1 MFVCIVNDLIAL
13 NVNTAYKVITSL
25 RLAPMPMIM
34 IFIGR
39 TFEVTHG
46 TQVTEKNAQERE
58 RMRERKKVRNSSE
71 KHEGKQANHF
81 DTFAAYEITYVG

>member
-1 MFVCIVNDLIAL
+1 
-13 NVNTAYKVITSL
+13 
-25 RLAPMPMIM
+25 MPMIM

-39 TFEVTHG
+39 TFEVTQATG
-46 TQVTEKNAQERE
+46 KNAQERE
-58 RMRERKKVRNSSE
+58 RLREKKIRNSSE

>member
-1 MFVCIVNDLIAL
+1 MASHRV
-13 NVNTAYKVITSL
+13 
-25 RLAPMPMIM
+25 APMPMIM

-39 TFEVTHG
+39 TFEVTHE
-46 TQVTEKNAQERE
+46 TQTTEKNAQERE
-58 RMRERKKVRNSSE
+58 RMREREKKIRNSSE